1 MWDFCF
7 VTMYYKDHLPKL
19 RLKDC
24 QEPSKGISAKTKYGL
39 TYRKIQFLGIYEL
52 DMKRLGQVSCYKIL
66 SDDNPRITE
75 WFGLEGNHSPY
86 SPNPCPAQGPIQPGL
101 EYLQGWGTTAFL
113 GSCASASPPSG

>member
-7 VTMYYKDHLPKL
+7 VTMYHKDHLPKL

-75 WFGLEGNHSPY
+75 WFGLEGTS
-86 SPNPCPAQGPIQPGL
+86 QPIQPQPLPWAGL
-101 EYLQGWGTTAFL
+101 
-113 GSCASASPPSG
+113 PPTSSGCPGPHPPWP